1 MAPGIYGI
9 DMIAEARSGNEPCI
23 LTSNYQEFLTLY
35 GDAPIAY
42 VHGIPGMNDIQQL
55 RQASQ
60 MFTSDS
66 DGLTIAKDGT
76 ESGYLAGLS
85 AIFRFQVSA
94 PGQYYQDP
102 SLQEAELH

>member
-66 DGLTIAKDGT
+66 DGLTIARTVRNPVTLPD
-76 ESGYLAGLS
+76 YLPFS
-85 AIFRFQVSA
+85 V
-94 PGQYYQDP
+94 PGSP
-102 SLQEAELH
+102 ISP